1 MSQNAIYTPH
11 WSMTD
16 HRIVYVLRG
25 DAQVQIVDNHGNTVF
40 NDRVNR
46 GQMFVIPQFYAVTTR
61 VGNEGFEY
69 VSMKTSG
76 QPMKSPMAGYTS
88 VIRAMPIDVLV
99 NSYRMSPREAQDLKY
114 NRGHQSFL
122 LSSGRSS
129 ASPWGGFCNSFKCLS
144 LIALVLLLRPLLC

>member
-1 MSQNAIYTPH
+1 MLQNAIYTPH

-129 ASPWGGFCNSFKCLS
+129 ASP
-144 LIALVLLLRPLLC
+144 